1 MRKKRLSALILT
13 IAVIVS
19 AGAGALGGNAVANSV
34 PIVKAQEAG
43 MISSG
48 DVSDGN
54 VSNGDESNKVYV
66 NEAVSPEA
74 LGIDSRPGGRLE
86 YIQVSEKS
94 KNRASED
101 IVVVIDPGH
110 GGEDEG
116 CSRAG
121 VEEKNINL
129 EIALKV
135 ENGLEELGYQVIM
148 TRSGDEAVELDDRV
162 DMAKTARA
170 DAYISIHQNAS
181 EEAKVSGIETWYGVE
196 HSADDSKRLAQLIQK
211 YTVSEAESTDRGI
224 IEDDSLRVV
233 RENIAPACLVETG
246 FLSNADERAKLQT
259 EEYQKALAEGIVN
272 AVDLFFH
279 PKTMYLTFDD
289 GPSDENTNKV
299 LDILKEHDIK
309 ATFFLVGENVEK
321 HPETARRIAE
331 EGHSI
336 GIHCYRHDYEELYE
350 SADSYLED
358 FEKAREVIYEATGV
372 WSNMFRFPGGSV
384 NSYNKNVYQDII
396 DEMTGRGYVYY
407 DWNASL
413 EDAVK
418 KSTPEEL
425 IDNARSSTLGRRKVI
440 MLGHDVIYNTTLC
453 LDELIEGFPEY
464 CMEPLTED
472 VEPIIFR

>member
-1 MRKKRLSALILT
+1 MLKKRLSALILT
-13 IAVIVS
+13 VAVIVS
-19 AGAGALGGNAVANSV
+19 AGVGALGGNAVADSIPV
-34 PIVKAQEAG
+34 VKAQGAG
-43 MISSG
+43 VISSG
-48 DVSDGN
+48 DVSDSD
-54 VSNGDESNKVYV
+54 VSDGDVNNKVYV
-66 NEAVSPEA
+66 NDAVSPEY
-74 LGIDSRPGGRLE
+74 LGIDSEPGSRLE
-86 YIQVSEKS
+86 YLKS
-94 KNRASED
+94 ARKGQNRASEE

-116 CSRAG
+116 CSRAS

-129 EIALKV
+129 DIALKV
-135 ENGLEELGYQVIM
+135 EKGLKELGYQVVM
-148 TRSGDEAVELDDRV
+148 TRSSDEAVELDSRV
-162 DMAKTARA
+162 DIAKTAYA

-181 EEAKVSGIETWYGVE
+181 EEVAVSGIETWYGVE

-211 YTVSEAESTDRGI
+211 YTVSATESTDRGI
-224 IEDDSLRVV
+224 IEDNSLRVI
-233 RENIAPACLVETG
+233 RENIAPSCLVETG
-246 FLSNADERAKLQT
+246 FLSNTDERTKLQK
-259 EEYQKALAEGIVN
+259 EEYQQALAEGIVN

-289 GPSDENTNKV
+289 GPSEENTNKV
-299 LDILKEHDIK
+299 LDILKEHNIK

-321 HPETARRIAE
+321 HPETAKRIVE

-350 SADSYLED
+350 SVDSYVED
-358 FEKAREVIYEATGV
+358 FEKARKVIYEATGV
-372 WSNMFRFPGGSV
+372 EINMFRFPGGSV

-396 DEMTGRGYVYY
+396 DEMTERGYVYY

-418 KSTPEEL
+418 KSTPEQLLE
-425 IDNARSSTLGRRKVI
+425 NARTSTFGRRKVI

-464 CMEPLTED
+464 RMEPLTED
-472 VEPIIFR
+472 VEPITFR

>member
-1 MRKKRLSALILT
+1 MLKKRLSAIILT

-19 AGAGALGGNAVANSV
+19 AGLGALGGNVVANSIPV
-34 PIVKAQEAG
+34 VKAQGAG
-43 MISSG
+43 IISSG
-48 DVSDGN
+48 DVSDGDMPG
-54 VSNGDESNKVYV
+54 GDESNNEYV
-66 NEAVSPEA
+66 NDAVSPEK
-74 LGIDSRPGGRLE
+74 LNIDSETGGRLAYLQSVQKRQDRPAE
-86 YIQVSEKS
+86 E
-94 KNRASED
+94 

-121 VEEKNINL
+121 VDEKDINL
-129 EIALKV
+129 EIALRV
-135 ENGLEELGYQVIM
+135 ESGLKELGYQVVM
-148 TRSGDEAVELDDRV
+148 TRSIDEGVELDSRV
-162 DMAKTARA
+162 DIAKSSYA

-181 EEAKVSGIETWYGVE
+181 EEETVSGIETWYGVE

-211 YTVSEAESTDRGI
+211 YTVSATESTDRGI

-246 FLSNADERAKLQT
+246 FLSNKDERTKLQT

-272 AVDLFFH
+272 AVNLFFN
-279 PKTMYLTFDD
+279 PKIMYLTFDD
-289 GPSDENTNKV
+289 GPSEENTNKV

-321 HPETARRIAE
+321 HPETARRIVE

-336 GIHCYRHDYEELYE
+336 GIHCYRHDYDELYE
-350 SADSYLED
+350 SVDSYVED
-358 FEKAREVIYEATGV
+358 FEKARNIIYEVTGV
-372 WSNMFRFPGGSV
+372 ETNMFRFPGGSV
-384 NSYNKNVYQDII
+384 NSYNKDVYQDII
-396 DEMTGRGYVYY
+396 DEMTGRGYIYY

-425 IDNARSSTLGRRKVI
+425 IYNARSSTLGRKKVI
-440 MLGHDVIYNTTLC
+440 MLGHDVVYNTTLC

-464 CMEPLTED
+464 RMEPLTEN
-472 VEPIIFR
+472 VEPITFR